1 MPGVGD
7 GIVIVGA
14 GPTGLA
20 LAAELQRLG
29 APALLLEKH
38 AAPLKTSR
46 AVIVHA
52 RTLEVLEP
60 LGITP
65 RLIERGLRLNQV
77 RMHEGDSTRMH
88 IGFDGLPTA
97 YSYALSVPQ
106 DQTEAVLTDRLREL
120 GEAVTRTVEVT
131 AIDAD
136 STGATLTY
144 TAAGVLVQHLRAG
157 WVIGCDG
164 LHSMVRQAAGIGF
177 EGGTYDENFVL
188 GDVEMDFPLE
198 PNGID
203 MFFAPDGFL
212 FIVPLPGNRYRV
224 IATAHEPG
232 GAPSLG
238 DLQKLLDERG
248 PQARKARIKSM
259 AWSSH
264 YRIQHRV
271 ASALRNG
278 RMIVLG
284 DAAHVHSPAGGQ
296 GMNTGIQ
303 DAVSLAQVLHGVLT
317 TGDEAP
323 LAEWEKKRLEIAR
336 SVVRTTDVMTRAATS
351 ESSVTRVLRNA
362 LFGLVDHVPALQHA
376 IAERLSEIDNR

>member
-1 MPGVGD
+1 MPGSND
-7 GIVIVGA
+7 RIVIVGA

-29 APALLLEKH
+29 TPALLFEKK
-38 AAPLKTSR
+38 AAPPATSR

-60 LGITP
+60 LGVAQ
-65 RLIERGLRLNQV
+65 RVIERGLPLNEA
-77 RMHEGDSTRMH
+77 RMHEGDTTRMH
-88 IGFDGLPTA
+88 VSFDGLNTA
-97 YSYALSVPQ
+97 YPYALALPQ
-106 DQTEAVLTDRLREL
+106 DQTEAVLTGRLREL
-120 GEAVTRTVEVT
+120 GEAVTRSVEVT
-131 AIDAD
+131 GIDAD

-144 TAAGVLVQHLRAG
+144 TAAGVLVQHIRAG

-164 LHSMVRQAAGIGF
+164 LHSTVRQAAGIEF

-198 PNGID
+198 RNGMD
-203 MFFAPDGFL
+203 LFFAPTGFL
-212 FIVPLPGNRYRV
+212 LIVPLPGNRYRV
-224 IATAHEPG
+224 FATVREPG
-232 GAPSLG
+232 GSPSME

-248 PQARKARIKSM
+248 PQMNKARIRSM

-271 ASALRNG
+271 ASTLRSG

-303 DAVSLAQVLHGVLT
+303 DAVSLAGVLHRVIT

-336 SVVRTTDVMTRAATS
+336 SVVRTTDLMTRAATS
-351 ESSVTRVLRNA
+351 DSSVSRILRNA
-362 LFGLVDHVPALQHA
+362 LMGVVDHIPALQHG